1 MDFGALHAALE
12 TQLQAVSVTPK
23 LFMHNIN
30 RTCEQQPQHIVLPEG
45 AEPRVLR
52 AAAEV
57 TRKGLARITLLGELA
72 AIRAEAARISVDISQ
87 ARPHGPL
94 SCLSG
99 SGSDGNMKYNND
111 PEAQSGP

>member
-1 MDFGALHAALE
+1 MSKFVDFAALDAALE

-45 AEPRVLR
+45 NEPRVLR

-57 TRKGLARITLLGELA
+57 TRRGLARITLLGEPA
-72 AIRAEAARISVDISQ
+72 AIRAEAARISIDISQ
-87 ARPHGPL
+87 ARPPGPSPATWQWL
-94 SCLSG
+94 
-99 SGSDGNMKYNND
+99 
-111 PEAQSGP
+111 Q